1 MKSSNIICRIFLALS
16 FFLFVLNIPTIAQEI
31 TVMTYNIYHGELN
44 NEPGK
49 SNLKQVADIIIQYK
63 PDFVALQ
70 EVDSM
75 TNRSAILN
83 DSVPQNLV
91 KELAEMTEMHGFFGK
106 AIDYGNGAYGEGI
119 LSRFPTSART
129 AILPGP
135 KGGELRALISAEHTF
150 PNGQRII
157 FAGTHLCHQFT
168 ENRLAQVDSLCSIFK
183 NSDIPVI
190 IGGDF
195 NFSPD
200 SESYKLIGTCFNDA
214 ADMKGDPQNTIP
226 SDNPRARIDYIFVS
240 KKHNWTIKE
249 VKVIRSEASDH
260 LPVLVTLELK
270 EKLQE

>member
-1 MKSSNIICRIFLALS
+1 MKNTNTPPLPF
-16 FFLFVLNIPTIAQEI
+16 FVLCGIILLINFQVSAQEI

-49 SNLKQVADIIIQYK
+49 SNLKQVAEIINQYK

-75 TNRSAILN
+75 TNRSAMFN

-91 KELAEMTEMHGFFGK
+91 NELAEMTEMHGFFGK

-129 AILPGP
+129 VILPGP
-135 KGGELRALISAEHTF
+135 KGGELRALIRVEHTF
-150 PNGQRII
+150 PSGQKII

-183 NSDIPVI
+183 DSDIPVI

-214 ADMKGDPQNTIP
+214 AEIIGDPQNTIP
-226 SDNPRARIDYIFVS
+226 SDNPVTRIDYIFVS

-270 EKLQE
+270 E